1 MKDISHLLEQ
11 YQNPFDLDG
20 ELRVQPGV
28 TEAKVQRARQLIK
41 EARRS
46 RLAMGR
52 LEELFTTSSLGF
64 SIAHLMNVN
73 MIPQLPDEIKNKI
86 DGIAGQRTVKDFNP
100 VVLRSVIASAAS
112 QRNSNLEGAALDEN
126 GAAAIV
132 PEGTPFPLV
141 TMKSDEESF
150 YSKLSKRGFRFDFT
164 FESVINDLLGE
175 LDSMPD
181 EMLAVTVDTIY
192 AELFDALELASQY
205 LESVELLDGTTS
217 LPNEKLSAK
226 GILAATIALENRE
239 INDRKI
245 GRVNDVNVVIP
256 KGKERQLQYDLNQ
269 FGRIREIAQQDGS
282 TTTVLAPDIDLWDA
296 MPKLNII
303 ESDRVTGSEWFLYP
317 KPGTTARPVLE
328 RLNLR
333 GYENPEI
340 RVRSDQGFYLGGGKV
355 DAFEG
360 GFDADTMSYRYRYIT
375 GAVLWD
381 DTWVARSKGTGEA

>member
-1 MKDISHLLEQ
+1 MKDISKLLEQ
-11 YQNPFDLDG
+11 YENPFTLDDT
-20 ELRVQPGV
+20 LRPQPGV

-46 RLAMGR
+46 RLARGR

-64 SIAHLMNVN
+64 SIAHLMNIN
-73 MIPQLPDEIKNKI
+73 MIPQLDGELKNKI
-86 DGIAGQRTVKDFNP
+86 DGLAGQRTVKDFNP
-100 VVLRSVIASAAS
+100 VILRSLIASANS
-112 QRNSNLEGAALDEN
+112 GRNSNLGGAGIDEN

-132 PEGTPFPLV
+132 PEGTPYPIV
-141 TMKSDEESF
+141 TVGSDEESF

-175 LDSMPD
+175 LDRMPD
-181 EMLAVTVDTIY
+181 EMLAVTVDTVY
-192 AELFDALELASQY
+192 AELFDALGQASQY
-205 LESVELLDGTTS
+205 LESVTLPDGSSTDANA
-217 LPNEKLSAK
+217 PLSPDA
-226 GILAATIALENRE
+226 IIAATVALENRE
-239 INDRKI
+239 INGRKI
-245 GRVNDVNVVIP
+245 GAVNDVNVIIP
-256 KGKERQLQYDLNQ
+256 KGQERFLNYQLEQY
-269 FGRIREIAQQDGS
+269 GRVIAIQDGAV
-282 TTTVLAPDIDLWDA
+282 TLAPDSA
-296 MPKLNII
+296 MQSLLPRLNVI
-303 ESDRVTGSEWFLYP
+303 ESDRVTGTEWFLYP

-360 GFDADTMSYRYRYIT
+360 GFDADTMSYRYRYVT

-381 DTWVARSKGTGEA
+381 DVWVVRSLGDKTPVA

>member
-1 MKDISHLLEQ
+1 MKDISKLLEQ
-11 YQNPFDLDG
+11 YKNPFDLDG
-20 ELRVQPGV
+20 DLRVQPGV

-52 LEELFTTSSLGF
+52 LEELFTTSSLSF
-64 SIAHLMNVN
+64 SIAHLMNIN
-73 MIPQLPDEIKNKI
+73 LIPQLPDELKNKV
-86 DGIAGQRTVKDFNP
+86 DGLVGQRTVKDFNP
-100 VVLRSVIASAAS
+100 VVLRSIIAAAAS
-112 QRNSNLEGAALDEN
+112 QRNSNLEGAALDEH

-132 PEGTPFPLV
+132 PEGTPFPIV
-141 TMKSDEESF
+141 TVKSDEESF

-175 LDSMPD
+175 LDRMPD

-192 AELFDALELASQY
+192 AEIFDALEEASQY
-205 LESVELLDGTTS
+205 LESVPLLDETTS

-226 GILAATIALENRE
+226 GILAATVALENRE
-239 INDRKI
+239 INGRKI
-245 GRVNDVNVVIP
+245 GSINDVNVVIP
-256 KGKERQLQYDLNQ
+256 KGKKRFLDHDLKQ
-269 FGRIREIAQQDGS
+269 FGRIIDVQDGS
-282 TTTVLAPDIDLWDA
+282 FRLKPDVDLWDD
-296 MPKLNII
+296 MPNLNIV
-303 ESDRVTGSEWFLYP
+303 ESDRVTGSEWYLYP
-317 KPGTTARPVLE
+317 KPGTTPRPVLE

-355 DAFEG
+355 DAYEG

-381 DTWVARSKGTGEA
+381 DTWVVRSKGTGAA

>member
-1 MKDISHLLEQ
+1 MKDISKLLEQ
-11 YQNPFDLDG
+11 YKNPFDLDG
-20 ELRVQPGV
+20 ELRVQAGV
-28 TEAKVQRARQLIK
+28 TEAKVQRARQLIH

-64 SIAHLMNVN
+64 SIAHLMNIN
-73 MIPQLPDEIKNKI
+73 MIPQLPDELKNKV
-86 DGIAGQRTVKDFNP
+86 DGLAGQRTVKDFNP
-100 VVLRSVIASAAS
+100 VVLRSIIAAAAS
-112 QRNSNLEGAALDEN
+112 QRNSNLEGAALDEH

-132 PEGTPFPLV
+132 PEGTPFPIV
-141 TMKSDEESF
+141 TVKSDEESF

-175 LDSMPD
+175 LDRMPD

-192 AELFDALELASQY
+192 AELFDALEQASQY
-205 LESVELLDGTTS
+205 LESTELLDGTTS
-217 LPNEKLSAK
+217 LPNEALSAK
-226 GILAATIALENRE
+226 GILAATIALENRK
-239 INDRKI
+239 INNRKI

-256 KGKERQLQYDLNQ
+256 KGKERRLNHDLKE
-269 FGRIREIAQQDGS
+269 FGRIISIQDGS
-282 TTTVLAPDIDLWDA
+282 LSLKPDVDLWDD
-296 MPKLNII
+296 MPRLNII
-303 ESDRVTGSEWFLYP
+303 ESDRVTGSEWYLYP

-340 RVRSDQGFYLGGGKV
+340 RVRSDQGVYLGGGKV

-381 DTWVARSKGTGEA
+381 DTWVVRSKGTGQP